1 MLELGMLAYGLAG
14 AAVGLACGAGL
25 VTWAHGRNRYRD
37 ALAAALH
44 PAAPY
49 RLDYS
54 DVVLL
59 LQGGVVGDRSGRPL
73 VTLSADVLAH
83 PEHLMVAVRA
93 RMTAQTRRAGR

>member
-1 MLELGMLAYGLAG
+1 MPDLGMLAYALAG
-14 AAVGLACGAGL
+14 AAVGLACGAGA
-25 VTWAHGRNRYRD
+25 VTWAQGRNRYRN
-37 ALAAALH
+37 ALSAALQP
-44 PAAPY
+44 PAAY

-59 LQGGVVGDRSGRPL
+59 LQGGIVSDRSGRP
-73 VTLSADVLAH
+73 VATLSADVLAH